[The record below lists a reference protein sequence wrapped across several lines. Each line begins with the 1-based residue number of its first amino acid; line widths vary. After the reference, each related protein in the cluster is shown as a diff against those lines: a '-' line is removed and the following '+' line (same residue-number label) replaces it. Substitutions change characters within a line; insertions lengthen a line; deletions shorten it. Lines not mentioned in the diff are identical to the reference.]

1 MANGDAAVAAGMDK
15 VLGTAD
21 RRLGYDEINKTR
33 DYIAAEKTARTTA
46 LAGKQDKLTPAGTA
60 PARQEPGSAH
70 SIGFYTA
77 PSSTLFFRPVVGT
90 GDYDR
95 KVITK
100 QELDAALGSIQPPD
114 LSGYATNGALN
125 SVYEGNMSPSVY
137 NRTLSG
143 QYRVAYV
150 NSGGTLGWVSSSRR
164 HKKNIRSAEVD
175 PAAVLGLR
183 LVTFLYKVEIDPD
196 RLGELQHGLIAEEV
210 DALGLDWLVDYGDD
224 GQPEGIRYDRL
235 ALALLPLVQ
244 HQDAQLADLGKRLA
258 AVEAHLDALGG
269 DLHA

>member
-60 PARQEPGSAH
+60 PARQEPGSSH
-70 SIGFYTA
+70 SIGFYTDS
-77 PSSTLFFRPVVGT
+77 SSTLFFRPVSTT

-100 QELDAALGSIQPPD
+100 QELDAALTSID
-114 LSGYATNGALN
+114 LSGYATQAQADGL
-125 SVYEGNMSPSVY
+125 YRGDLSPTIY

-143 QYRVAYV
+143 NYRVAYI
-150 NSGGTLGWVSSSRR
+150 GQDGKLGWVSSSRR
-164 HKKNIRSAEVD
+164 HKKNIRSADVD
-175 PAAVLGLR
+175 PAAVLGMQ
-183 LVTFLYKVEIDPD
+183 LVTFLYKVEIDTG
-196 RLGELQHGLIAEEV
+196 RIGELQHGLIAEDL
-210 DALGLDWLVDYGDD
+210 DALGLDWLVDYGQD
-224 GQPEGIRYDRL
+224 GAPEGVRYDRI
-235 ALALLPLVQ
+235 ALALLPVI
-244 HQDAQLADLGKRLA
+244 QDQERRLA
-258 AVEAHLDALGG
+258 SVEAKLGMRP
-269 DLHA
+269 